1 MPGAFSSIAATV
13 HWPNRYDK
21 RSSAKTP
28 RPNKRPSKGSRKYT
42 KDRWLAVTAFDL
54 VDSYYRSRVR
64 RSAPRNTATPRPAQA
79 RPIIASPKSG
89 GPPVKG
95 SSPSGIVSAT
105 TSSGMLVSWPAPK
118 PGLSPR
124 PKSPISRSPPYWWSV
139 APRATALLLLLL
151 RLLSL
156 RLLSLRLL
164 SLLSPPPPPPSSVTT
179 LCSVASPHPNSV
191 VESTP
196 KVVELNCAV
205 HW

>member
-1 MPGAFSSIAATV
+1 MLEGERAGA
-13 HWPNRYDK
+13 P
-21 RSSAKTP
+21 SAKTP
-28 RPNKRPSKGSRKYT
+28 RPNKRPSKGSRNYT

-64 RSAPRNTATPRPAQA
+64 RRAPRNTATPRHAQA

-95 SSPSGIVSAT
+95 SVRSGIVSAM
-105 TSSGMLVSWPAPK
+105 TSSGTLVSWPAPK

-124 PKSPISRSPPYWWSV
+124 PKSPISRLPPYWWWV
-139 APRATALLLLLL
+139 APRATPLLLL
-151 RLLSL
+151 RLLSLSL

-164 SLLSPPPPPPSSVTT
+164 LSLSLLPPPPPPPSSSVTT

-191 VESTP
+191 VE
-196 KVVELNCAV
+196 LNCAV